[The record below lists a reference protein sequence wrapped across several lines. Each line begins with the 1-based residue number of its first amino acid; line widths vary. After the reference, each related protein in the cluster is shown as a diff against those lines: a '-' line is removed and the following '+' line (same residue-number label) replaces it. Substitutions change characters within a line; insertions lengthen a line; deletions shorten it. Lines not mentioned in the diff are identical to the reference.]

1 MIEWVKSS
9 QQPAIA
15 QFIFAHGAGAGSDS
29 DFMQH
34 VAKLISEQG
43 VDVGLFDFEYMQI
56 AKQTNKRRPPERAPK
71 LLSYYEQILNHT
83 QPNVPLFIGG
93 KSMGGRMASMLA
105 CTTEQ
110 PVLGVLAFGY
120 PFHPPG
126 KPEKLRTDHF
136 ADIVCP
142 FLVLQGERDTFGTRQ
157 ELATMVMPKQPQ
169 YIWLTDGDHSLK
181 PRKKSGVTELQNRET
196 AALEAVEFI
205 KNCVDLNLEGN

>member
-1 MIEWVKSS
+1 MIEWFKSTEK
-9 QQPAIA
+9 PAIA

-34 VAKLISEQG
+34 MAKLISEQG

-56 AKQTNKRRPPERAPK
+56 AKKTNKRRPPERALK
-71 LLSYYEQILNHT
+71 LLIYYEQVLTNA
-83 QPNVPLFIGG
+83 QPDLPLFIGG

-105 CTTEQ
+105 CSTEQ
-110 PVLGVLAFGY
+110 SLSGVIAFGY

-142 FLVLQGERDTFGTRQ
+142 FLVLQGERDTFGTRE
-157 ELATMVMPKQPQ
+157 ELLTMKMPKQPLFT
-169 YIWLTDGDHSLK
+169 WLSDGDHSLK

-196 AALEAVEFI
+196 AALSAVEFI
-205 KNCVDLNLEGN
+205 KQQIEIR

>member
-71 LLSYYEQILNHT
+71 LLSYYEQILSHT

-157 ELATMVMPKQPQ
+157 ELATMAMPKQPQ

-181 PRKKSGVTELQNRET
+181 PRKKSDMTELQNRET

-205 KNCVDLNLEGN
+205 KNCVDLNLGGN

>member
-1 MIEWVKSS
+1 MIEWIKSTK
-9 QQPAIA
+9 QPSVA

-34 VAKLISEQG
+34 MAKLISEEG

-71 LLSYYEQILNHT
+71 LLAYYEQVLTHA
-83 QPNVPLFIGG
+83 QPKLPLFIGG

-105 CTTEQ
+105 CSTNY
-110 PVLGVLAFGY
+110 PLLGILAFGY

-126 KPEKLRTDHF
+126 KPETLRTDHF
-136 ADIVCP
+136 ADIDCP
-142 FLVLQGERDTFGTRQ
+142 FLVLQGERDTFGTRE
-157 ELATMVMPKQPQ
+157 ELATMAMSKQPQ

-181 PRKKSGVTELQNRET
+181 PRKKSGVTELQNREA
-196 AALEAVEFI
+196 AALGAVKFI
-205 KNCVDLNLEGN
+205 KNNADINLKGN